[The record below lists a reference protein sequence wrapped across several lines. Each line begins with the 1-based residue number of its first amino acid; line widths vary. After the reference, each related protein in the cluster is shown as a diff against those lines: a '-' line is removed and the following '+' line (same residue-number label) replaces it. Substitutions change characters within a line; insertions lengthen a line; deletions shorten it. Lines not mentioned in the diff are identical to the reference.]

1 MCDTSLNPKRY
12 TPAMTYFAFLFKFLG
27 PPLVILGLLTWWDAR
42 RGRRMPAALNSWP
55 TWLVIAGHII
65 VAVLYTTPW
74 DNYLVATRVWWYEPE
89 LVSGLI
95 IGWVPIEE
103 YIFFVL
109 QTLMTS
115 LWLIWLAK
123 RVRLP
128 GAPFEPQARRAR
140 RARWGFTAFF
150 GALWVASLVLLL
162 SGWRPGTY
170 LALELVWALLP
181 ILLQVA
187 FGGDILWRYR
197 TLVLAALL
205 PAWLYL
211 CMADFLAIGLGTWII
226 APDQSVGVNLGHLPI
241 EEIVFFLVTNML
253 VVFGTVLVLAQESQA
268 RAPAALLRLMH
279 RFVGTPAAATATG
292 DA

>member
-1 MCDTSLNPKRY
+1 
-12 TPAMTYFAFLFKFLG
+12 MTYFTFLFRFLG
-27 PPLVILGLLTWWDAR
+27 PPLLILGFLTWWDAR
-42 RGRRMPAALNSWP
+42 KGRRMPAALSSWP
-55 TWLVIAGHII
+55 TWLVIVGHIV

-89 LVSGLI
+89 LVSGII

-123 RVRLP
+123 RLRMP
-128 GAPFEPQARRAR
+128 SAPFDPTAPSAR

-150 GALWVASLVLLL
+150 GVLWFASLILLI
-162 SGWRPGTY
+162 SRWRPGTY
-170 LALELVWALLP
+170 LALELTWALLP

-197 TLVLAALL
+197 NLALAALI

-211 CMADFLAIGLGTWII
+211 SAADFLAIGLGTWII
-226 APDQSVGVNLGHLPI
+226 APDQSVGINVGHLPI
-241 EEIVFFLVTNML
+241 EEIIFFLVTNML
-253 VVFGTVLVLAQESQA
+253 VVFGTILVLAQESQA
-268 RAPAALLRLMH
+268 RAPAAVINFLH
-279 RFVGTPAAATATG
+279 RFAPAPQPLSTTPTTAAAAP
-292 DA
+292 AQEKQ

>member
-1 MCDTSLNPKRY
+1 
-12 TPAMTYFAFLFKFLG
+12 MTYFAFLFRFLG
-27 PPLVILGLLTWWDAR
+27 PPLVILGVLTWRDAL
-42 RGRRMPAALNSWP
+42 RGRKMPATLNSWP
-55 TWLVIAGHII
+55 TWLVILGHII

-103 YIFFVL
+103 YIFFIL

-123 RVRLP
+123 RMRQSSS
-128 GAPFEPQARRAR
+128 PFNPSARAAQ
-140 RARWGFTAFF
+140 RARWGFSALF
-150 GALWVASLVLLL
+150 GLLWVAAMLLL
-162 SGWRPGTY
+162 IWGWRPGTY

-197 TLVLAALL
+197 NLAMAALL
-205 PAWLYL
+205 PAWIYL
-211 CMADFLAIGLGTWII
+211 CLADFLAIGLGTWII
-226 APDQSVGVNLGHLPI
+226 APDQSVGINLGHLPL

-253 VVFGTVLVLAQESQA
+253 VVFGTILVLAEESQV
-268 RAPAALLRLMH
+268 RAPRALLNFLH
-279 RFVGTPAAATATG
+279 RFVPAPATYTPAAAG
-292 DA
+292 DN

>member
-1 MCDTSLNPKRY
+1 
-12 TPAMTYFAFLFKFLG
+12 MTYFAFLFKFLG
-27 PPLVILGLLTWWDAR
+27 PPLVILGFLTWLDAR
-42 RGRRMPAALNSWP
+42 RGRKMPHALNAWP
-55 TWLVIAGHII
+55 VWLVIAAHIV

-103 YIFFVL
+103 YLFFIL

-115 LWLIWLAK
+115 LWLVWLAK
-123 RVRLP
+123 RMQMP
-128 GAPFEPQARRAR
+128 SAPFDAAAPGAR
-140 RARWGFTAFF
+140 RARWGFTLIF
-150 GALWVASLVLLL
+150 ALLWIGSLVLLL

-197 TLVLAALL
+197 NLALAALL

-211 CMADFLAIGLGTWII
+211 CLADFLAIGLGTWII
-226 APDQSVGVNLGHLPI
+226 APDQSVGLNVGHLPI
-241 EEIVFFLVTNML
+241 EEIIFFLVTNML
-253 VVFGTVLVLAQESQA
+253 VVFGTILVLAQESQA
-268 RAPAALLRLMH
+268 RAPRSVLKFLH
-279 RFVGTPAAATATG
+279 RFVATPQSHPAPQEG
-292 DA
+292 

>member
-1 MCDTSLNPKRY
+1 
-12 TPAMTYFAFLFKFLG
+12 MTYFGFLFRFLV

-42 RGRRMPAALNSWP
+42 RGRKMPAALNSWP
-55 TWLVIAGHII
+55 TWLVITGHIV

-89 LVSGLI
+89 LVSGII
-95 IGWVPIEE
+95 IGWVPLEE

-123 RVRLP
+123 RIRMP
-128 GAPFEPQARRAR
+128 TTPFNPKSAGAQ
-140 RARWGFTAFF
+140 RARWGLTAFF
-150 GALWVASLVLLL
+150 GAIWIASFILLL

-170 LALELVWALLP
+170 LALELTWAVLP

-187 FGGDILWRYR
+187 FGGDILWRYGK
-197 TLVLAALL
+197 LAMAALI

-211 CMADFLAIGLGTWII
+211 SAADFLAIGLGTWII
-226 APDQSVGVNLGHLPI
+226 APDQSVGINVGHLPI
-241 EEIVFFLVTNML
+241 EEIIFFLVTNML
-253 VVFGTVLVLAQESQA
+253 VVFGTILVLAQESQA
-268 RAPAALLRLMH
+268 RAPAGLIKFLHRLA
-279 RFVGTPAAATATG
+279 PAPNSATLPAG
-292 DA
+292 DRS